1 MKATCSVVVIYE
13 DPSIREVA
21 VDFCD
26 HLVEQFWNKCGFDM
40 SWWSFVQLRE
50 PVSAQEATQRTKAA
64 DLIVIAVQPG
74 GPMDVYAQAW
84 LETGLKQRGE
94 REGALIGLTGAAT
107 QLSERSLERHIY
119 LRNLAHRSALDYLT
133 CLPQD
138 IGYEAV

>member
-1 MKATCSVVVIYE
+1 MGDAINDGNHPLGYSSVDKFPTEQRRCHMKATCSVVVIYE

-40 SWWSFVQLRE
+40 SWWSFPQLRE
-50 PVSAQEATQRTKAA
+50 PVSAHEATQRTKAA

-94 REGALIGLTGAAT
+94 
-107 QLSERSLERHIY
+107 
-119 LRNLAHRSALDYLT
+119 
-133 CLPQD
+133 
-138 IGYEAV
+138 